1 MAIKLY
7 KSQLTPTAA
16 DSNVA
21 DTRQINLGEAQSI
34 GKAMKGMLQSGENLY
49 IKHLDIKSDNE
60 LIEKSKEIMRHA
72 EDIIWHIRTRFDE
85 AFTKYEHSNPH
96 NRKLKDFE
104 IHEKRDQAKEYCY
117 SLSSELRDEIKSLE
131 NGVLKYGIDIKDPK
145 DDVATGVEDIDE

>member
-1 MAIKLY
+1 MHKN
-7 KSQLTPTAA
+7 KE
-16 DSNVA
+16 DNVV
-21 DTRQINLGEAQSI
+21 SI
-34 GKAMKGMLQSGENLY
+34 GHNA
-49 IKHLDIKSDNE
+49 NE
-60 LIEKSKEIMRHA
+60 ISKDSYEKLAKKSKDIMRHA
-72 EDIIWHIRTRFDE
+72 EGMIYWIRTRFDE